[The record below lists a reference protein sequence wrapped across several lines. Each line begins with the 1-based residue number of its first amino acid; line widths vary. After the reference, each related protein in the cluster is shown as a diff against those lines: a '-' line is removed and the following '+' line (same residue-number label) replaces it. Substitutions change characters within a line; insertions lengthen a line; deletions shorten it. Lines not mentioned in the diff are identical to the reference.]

1 MKSGLL
7 NEFFLG
13 VRTSPLGD
21 VLASGYDCILA
32 LVVASVF
39 VLFGAYL
46 YLVPNSLTDSRRR
59 SLPPGP
65 RGYPI
70 VGNLFDL
77 SNSEKVRVKVREW
90 HQKYGDVFYTKIG
103 GTDYIWLSSPKAVK
117 DLMDKKSGIYSSRPY
132 LPLAQDVAS
141 GKSRQL
147 FMAYGPEWRNLRK
160 HSHALLNLNASK
172 QYMPVQDFE
181 SKVVLNDLLTQPEE
195 YYTINRRYSTSV
207 IMLVAY
213 GHRIPSFSDPMITK
227 IFSVLEHLS
236 LVMAPGA
243 WVVET
248 LPALA
253 KLPQWMVG
261 NWRRWGE
268 KAFAHDSNIYLNF
281 WETLKQQVK
290 AGTANNCFC
299 KDFYLAD
306 PARNGIN
313 DLLAAYTCGGLVEA
327 GSETTATTINN
338 WMLAM
343 VLNPDIM
350 KKGQEEIDR
359 VVGPNR
365 LPQWDDEPSLPYVRA
380 MIKETLRWRPVNKY
394 GMYHSSVE
402 DDWYQDYFI
411 PKDSV
416 VVLNWWA
423 IHNDPRRYKDPDAF
437 DPSRYLNHPLSA
449 AEYMNVADANDRDHF
464 TYGAGRRACPGVHV
478 AEKSLFIII
487 SRVLWGFNIGKKRA
501 ADGSF
506 IEPTTKMM
514 EGFLSVPEPFDCKI
528 TVRSPA
534 REKHIR
540 DVFKKSQ
547 AEGLHYRS

>member
-1 MKSGLL
+1 M
-7 NEFFLG
+7 
-13 VRTSPLGD
+13 VTA
-21 VLASGYDCILA
+21 AS
-32 LVVASVF
+32 
-39 VLFGAYL
+39 
-46 YLVPNSLTDSRRR
+46 SR
-59 SLPPGP
+59 P

-77 SNSEKVRVKVREW
+77 SDSEKVRVKVREW
-90 HQKYGDVFYTKIG
+90 HQKYGDIFYTKIG

-181 SKVVLNDLLTQPEE
+181 SKVVLNDLLTQPDE

-213 GHRIPSFSDPMITK
+213 GHRIPSFADPMITR

-236 LVMAPGA
+236 LMSAPGA

-261 NWRRWGE
+261 SWRKWGE
-268 KAFAHDSNIYLNF
+268 KVFAHDSKIYLDF
-281 WETLKQQVK
+281 WETLKNQVK

-306 PARNGIN
+306 PAKNGIN

-338 WMLAM
+338 WLLAM
-343 VLNPDIM
+343 VLNPDTL
-350 KKGQEEIDR
+350 KRAQEEIDR
-359 VVGPNR
+359 VVGPSR
-365 LPQWDDEPSLPYVRA
+365 LPQWDDESSLPYVRA

-394 GMYHSSVE
+394 GMYHSSTE

-411 PKDSV
+411 PKNSV
-416 VVLNWWA
+416 VVLNWA
-423 IHNDPRRYKDPDAF
+423 IHNDPRRYKNPDTF
-437 DPSRYLNHPLSA
+437 DPARYLNHPLSA
-449 AEYMNVADANDRDHF
+449 AEYINVADPNDRDHF
-464 TYGAGRRACPGVHV
+464 TYV
-478 AEKSLFIII
+478 
-487 SRVLWGFNIGKKRA
+487 WGFNIGMKQA
-501 ADGSF
+501 SDGSF
-506 IEPTTKMM
+506 IEPTSKMM
-514 EGFLSVPEPFDCKI
+514 EGFLSVPEPFDCSI
-528 TVRSPA
+528 TVRSLA
-534 REKHIR
+534 HKKLIENVFEKA
-540 DVFKKSQ
+540 Q
-547 AEGLHYRS
+547 AEGLNYRS